1 MNLNSFKRN
10 RKALTALL
18 ICTGFIT
25 THPLAAFA
33 GDNVPAVQMVQQ
45 QKQSVSGIVKT
56 PRVNRLSVPTSVKK
70 KIPVMVRLPI
80 LTVISV
86 LMWPPVLHWRFLLL
100 AIN

>member
-45 QKQSVSGIVKT
+45 QKQSVSGIVKDST
-56 PRVNRLSVPTSVKK
+56 GE
-70 KIPVMVRLPI
+70 PI
-80 LTVISV
+80 IGCGTWCTQSDY
-86 LMWPPVLHWRFLLL
+86 RTAL
-100 AIN
+100 AILLMYWGMAL